1 MKLQTVELYF
11 LPVTLRVPLKFGAQV
26 LENVTCA
33 RAKVTLEAE
42 DGSLAVGK
50 RRFRFPGCGRQRS
63 ATPSVNPCS

>member
-11 LPVTLRVPLKFGAQV
+11 LPVTLRVPLKFGAKV

-42 DGSLAVGK
+42 DGSLAVGW
-50 RRFRFPGCGRQRS
+50 GE
-63 ATPSVNPCS
+63 TPL